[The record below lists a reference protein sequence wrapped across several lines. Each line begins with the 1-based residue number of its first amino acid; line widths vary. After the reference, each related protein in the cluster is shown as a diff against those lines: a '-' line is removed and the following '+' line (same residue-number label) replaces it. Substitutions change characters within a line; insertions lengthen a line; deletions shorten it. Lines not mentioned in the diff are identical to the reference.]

1 MDMTVE
7 EIREKGKKLDLS
19 YVQALSLYLFES
31 ILEGVSYSELKD
43 KMWLRQTDFFQKG
56 KKKKTVSNQIVYYM
70 KDISY
75 QTLQRAMGEILRQKK
90 DSSFQMEWEMLF
102 LDKEIEIVLHTKI
115 EQVEVPFK
123 VVIRPVWVE
132 DQFSEKED
140 YFSLLW
146 ENKTIEYRAYPM
158 ELRLAECFYEILDK
172 LELIANMEC
181 YDTVCQILKGRPVDG
196 RRTYLNM
203 VELLE
208 KQPVISVEKRWDT
221 VLGYQDYSYMK
232 KRWNTWRKAEKEN
245 LISWEECMETLR
257 EFFSPIWNAIQEDRI
272 FIGDWMPHLG
282 RYLE

>member
-7 EIREKGKKLDLS
+7 EIREKGKKLNLP
-19 YVQALSLYLFES
+19 YVQAISLYLFER
-31 ILEGVSYSELKD
+31 ILERVSHSELKD
-43 KMWLRQTDFFQKG
+43 EMWLRQTEFFQKG
-56 KKKKTVSNQIVYYM
+56 KKKKTVPNQIVYYM

-75 QTLQRAMGEILRQKK
+75 QTLQQAMDEILRQKK

-102 LDKEIEIVLHTKI
+102 LDNEIEIVLHTKV

-123 VVIRPVWVE
+123 VVIRPVWME
-132 DQFSEKED
+132 DQFSEKEV

-146 ENKTIEYRAYPM
+146 ENRTVEYRAYPV

-172 LELIANMEC
+172 LELTASMEC
-181 YDTVCQILKGRPVDG
+181 YDTVCQILREHSVDG

-203 VELLE
+203 LELLE
-208 KQPVISVEKRWDT
+208 KQPVTSVEKRWDT
-221 VLGYQDYSYMK
+221 VLGYRDYSYMK

-245 LISWEECMETLR
+245 MISWEECMETLR
-257 EFFSPIWNAIQEDRI
+257 EFFSPIWNAIQEDKI

-282 RYLE
+282 RYLD